1 MAGSATLTLTD
12 NNMKELLKEA
22 FEAGSAHGQ
31 EKENA
36 IYWCN
41 EYQQTN
47 EALKD
52 WLIARLD
59 KCLPCDANV
68 RVELEELIKTL

>member
-1 MAGSATLTLTD
+1 
-12 NNMKELLKEA
+12 MKELLKEV

-41 EYQQTN
+41 GYRETN

-52 WLIARLD
+52 WLIVRLD
-59 KCLPCDANV
+59 KCLPCDNNV
-68 RVELEELIKTL
+68 RVELEELVKSL